1 MERMERL
8 IIKAEEQADTVSKL
22 GQVSFMVGGLIK
34 QQDGLDKM
42 SGAQDAKPQVIVNIG
57 YDPLEQMRE
66 VLQKEII
73 DIDNELE
80 SDDDLVDTSD

>member
-1 MERMERL
+1 
-8 IIKAEEQADTVSKL
+8 
-22 GQVSFMVGGLIK
+22 
-34 QQDGLDKM
+34 M

-73 DIDNELE
+73 DIENKAEADDDSDN
-80 SDDDLVDTSD
+80 DLVDTFD